1 MAKKTKP
8 RYTMI
13 RGSYYILYPDLPKN
27 GPQPDGDTINFLP
40 DNEDLVTGLTR
51 FTNRSAERKH
61 LGTYSVRFESID
73 ALETHFMNR
82 HQKLDQAQAARNR
95 MLEHMGFGKVTFW
108 PTLEN
113 NVQSAENHPV
123 RGCLIANGIESNG
136 RVLGLVYPGE
146 IVPGVADGE
155 RIFVDETLLDK
166 SVNAKLVAE
175 GLAYAELYTTMPLS
189 LIKRMRH
196 IVKAARD
203 AGFGIWPEES
213 VNIDAPVAIM
223 DVSDLPKMVMFPK
236 LYRRLV
242 KYFDD
247 GYVGL
252 ASFDTW
258 IRASGTDRDDRALLP
273 THEMGHLHDLY
284 EVTDAGIR
292 LHFLPEDLTFESA

>member
-82 HQKLDQAQAARNR
+82 HQKLDQAQAARDH
-95 MLEHMGFGKVTFW
+95 MLEYIGFQDVTFW
-108 PTLEN
+108 PEHEN
-113 NVQSAENHPV
+113 NVKSAKPHPI

-146 IVPGVADGE
+146 IAPGLTDGE
-155 RIFVDETLLDK
+155 RIFVDEALLEK
-166 SVNAKLVAE
+166 SVNVRLVKD
-175 GLAYAELYTTMPLS
+175 GLAYAELYSTMPLS
-189 LIKRMRH
+189 LIKHMRGL
-196 IVKAARD
+196 VKAARTGGL
-203 AGFGIWPEES
+203 GFWPEES
-213 VNIDAPVAIM
+213 VQLGAGVAIT
-223 DVSDLPKMVMFPK
+223 DASDLPDMVMFPK

-242 KYFDD
+242 KYF
-247 GYVGL
+247 
-252 ASFDTW
+252 
-258 IRASGTDRDDRALLP
+258 
-273 THEMGHLHDLY
+273 
-284 EVTDAGIR
+284 
-292 LHFLPEDLTFESA
+292 

>member
-61 LGTYSVRFESID
+61 LGTYNVRFESID

-82 HQKLDQAQAARNR
+82 HQKLDQAQAARDR
-95 MLEHMGFGKVTFW
+95 MLELMGFGEVTFW

-146 IVPGVADGE
+146 IAPGLADGE
-155 RIFVDETLLDK
+155 RIFVDETLLEA

-175 GLAYAELYTTMPLS
+175 GLAYAELYATMPLS
-189 LIKRMRH
+189 LLVRMRE
-196 IVKAARD
+196 IVKVARSD
-203 AGFGIWPEES
+203 DLGFWTEES
-213 VNIDAPVAIM
+213 VKLGSRVNITGA
-223 DVSDLPKMVMFPK
+223 SDLPQMVMF
-236 LYRRLV
+236 
-242 KYFDD
+242 
-247 GYVGL
+247 
-252 ASFDTW
+252 
-258 IRASGTDRDDRALLP
+258 
-273 THEMGHLHDLY
+273 
-284 EVTDAGIR
+284 
-292 LHFLPEDLTFESA
+292 